1 MQHGSVQ
8 RPAVCLV
15 MLHVMSDPTRTC
27 SEHHWSDCMVRPDAM
42 HGVACLSQWALQ
54 AELSACKQSR
64 STATLLHSLHCCAG
78 FFIWPISSPS
88 SFVNVATIPNT
99 TIPVSIMSVN
109 VQTNKTYF
117 VANNYVAPPG
127 VSAKAAEMN
136 GMTVEMSTRPYQVTA
151 GTTYHLKL
159 GIADGRCTGLPAS

>member
-1 MQHGSVQ
+1 M
-8 RPAVCLV
+8 
-15 MLHVMSDPTRTC
+15 
-27 SEHHWSDCMVRPDAM
+27 
-42 HGVACLSQWALQ
+42 
-54 AELSACKQSR
+54 
-64 STATLLHSLHCCAG
+64 
-78 FFIWPISSPS
+78 
-88 SFVNVATIPNT
+88 NVAIIPNT

-117 VANNYVAPPG
+117 VVNSYVTPPG

-159 GIADGRCTGLPAS
+159 GIADGRCLESPPSICGCCIPASLLAAGVTLVPGKRLLLT